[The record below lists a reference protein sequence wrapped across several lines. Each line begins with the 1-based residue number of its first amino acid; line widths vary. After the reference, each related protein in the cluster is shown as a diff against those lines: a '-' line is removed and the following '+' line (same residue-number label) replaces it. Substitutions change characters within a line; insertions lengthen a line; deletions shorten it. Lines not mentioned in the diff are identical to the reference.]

1 MARRKE
7 VLLVQDVLKLGN
19 MGDIVRVSPGYARNY
34 LFPYGMAIAADGAA
48 KRQIDVLRE
57 KAAKSEVEREG
68 KAKILAKTMQG
79 VSIQIAARV
88 SHGNELFGS
97 IGTKEI
103 VAALAKSGVEVDGK
117 QVHLH
122 DKLKKL
128 GKYQIDV
135 RLHKN
140 VAVEVSLEIVNSDP
154 NAPTLSETL
163 AAATKDDAKKPE
175 KADKADAEDKPVK
188 GDKADGK
195 AKGDKADGKAKGDKG
210 DKADKADNKER
221 APAKKGAS
229 TQKQKA

>member
-1 MARRKE
+1 MARRKD

-19 MGDIVRVSPGYARNY
+19 MGDVVRVSPGYARNY
-34 LFPYGMAIAADGAA
+34 LFPYGMAIAADGAH

-57 KAAKSEVEREG
+57 KAAKSEAEREV
-68 KAKILAKTMQG
+68 KAKVQAKTMQG

-88 SHGNELFGS
+88 SHDNELFGS

-117 QVHLH
+117 QVHLN

-140 VAVEVSLEIVNSDP
+140 VAVEVTLEIVNSDP
-154 NAPTLSETL
+154 NAPTLAETM
-163 AAATKDDAKKPE
+163 AAAAAPKAEKKD
-175 KADKADAEDKPVK
+175 K
-188 GDKADGK
+188 GDKAEPEVEAK
-195 AKGDKADGKAKGDKG
+195 PAKGDKAE
-210 DKADKADNKER
+210 KADKKAD
-221 APAKKGAS
+221 KKSDKQGEKS
-229 TQKQKA
+229 EKSEKSSKKTQKA